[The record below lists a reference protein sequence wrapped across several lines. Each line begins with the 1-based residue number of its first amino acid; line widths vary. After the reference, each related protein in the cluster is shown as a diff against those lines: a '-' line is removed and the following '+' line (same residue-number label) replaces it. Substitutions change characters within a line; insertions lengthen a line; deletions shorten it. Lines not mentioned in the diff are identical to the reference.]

1 MTRLFA
7 FLALLVL
14 AAPAVAQDFPV
25 TIRHAFGETVIAA
38 PPQRVVS
45 VGYHEQDFLY
55 ALGVAPVGVH
65 EWFGGRP
72 YATWPWAEAARQAVA
87 ATPEVQNG
95 YEIDLEWVL
104 SLEPDLIVAT
114 FAPMDARSY
123 AQLAQIAPVVGPPT
137 GYPTWGAPW
146 EEELR
151 LIGQATGQGA
161 RAETVIADVVA
172 QVAGLR
178 QTYPQL
184 AGLRGTMAYFTD
196 GQFIG
201 YRSSD
206 GANRL
211 LMQLGVTTP
220 ATFDQMTGSGGNFS
234 ISPERADLF
243 DLDVVLWLVEPPSR
257 KVIEALPTYAAL
269 RLARE
274 GRSVWADELMMGA
287 MSFQSPLSQAWAL
300 ESLGAALAAAADGD
314 PATVVPLEGVAR

>member
-1 MTRLFA
+1 
-7 FLALLVL
+7 
-14 AAPAVAQDFPV
+14 
-25 TIRHAFGETVIAA
+25 
-38 PPQRVVS
+38 
-45 VGYHEQDFLY
+45 
-55 ALGVAPVGVH
+55 
-65 EWFGGRP
+65 
-72 YATWPWAEAARQAVA
+72 
-87 ATPEVQNG
+87 
-95 YEIDLEWVL
+95 
-104 SLEPDLIVAT
+104 
-114 FAPMDARSY
+114 
-123 AQLAQIAPVVGPPT
+123 
-137 GYPTWGAPW
+137 
-146 EEELR
+146 
-151 LIGQATGQGA
+151 
-161 RAETVIADVVA
+161 
-172 QVAGLR
+172 
-178 QTYPQL
+178 
-184 AGLRGTMAYFTD
+184 MAYFTD